1 VNTRRR
7 WILAIA
13 AASVLVAAMDTY
25 VIVLALPAIM
35 SDIGIGI
42 DQLQAA
48 TPIVSGFL
56 LGYVVVM
63 PLLGRLSDLY
73 GRRPLL
79 LLCLAVFAGGSLV
92 TASASDLGSV
102 VAGRALQGLGGGGLV
117 PVTLALVADLWP
129 PARRSVPLGVIGGV
143 QELGSVLGPLYGGL
157 ILTVASWQ
165 TIFWL
170 NIPIAAALALG
181 LYAASRPAAIRMAPA
196 RGGDGGDP
204 GSGFKPDYS
213 ASAGIPAVPSSY
225 SRLDRVSVVL
235 AAIALLAGA
244 LSIASP
250 AVLRDNVTF
259 GLAYTALGGMVWLTP
274 IALVAAVAAAALIA
288 WEARAHR
295 STRELVAV
303 RRLPSMAAAV
313 DWPGAA
319 LLGIALSTII
329 VSFSAEDP
337 TTGAISSAAL
347 WLLPLGAVAA
357 ACFVL
362 RERRARDP
370 LVAASELRSPGA
382 YGALLTNLAV
392 GAALMAALLDIP
404 VLARSTVD
412 PNSQFGAALVLL
424 RLLVGVPIGA
434 VAGGW
439 ISQRL
444 GNRLVAAAGMA
455 ITAAAFLLMT
465 RWTATTLGD
474 PFGPGWLHPSDPVLV
489 ACGLGFGLAIAPV
502 NASML
507 VSVREQM
514 HGLASALVV
523 VARMIGM
530 LVGISILTAVS
541 LHIFYTTASGFPSV
555 SALCPTSPLNCPA
568 YERDVTAAIVTELR
582 AVFLG
587 AGLCAGLAAIAAG
600 VLLRGRP
607 SRLVSAAP

>member
-1 VNTRRR
+1 MNTRRR

-25 VIVLALPAIM
+25 VVVLALPAIM
-35 SDIGIGI
+35 AQVGIGI

-92 TASASDLGSV
+92 TASATDLGSV
-102 VAGRALQGLGGGGLV
+102 VTGRALQGLGGGGLV

-129 PARRSVPLGVIGGV
+129 PERRSLPLGIIGGV
-143 QELGSVLGPLYGGL
+143 QELGSVLGPVYGGL
-157 ILTVASWQ
+157 ILTVATWQ

-170 NIPIAAALALG
+170 NLPIAAVLALALVFANGRSPIAARVPQRRFDRVSIALAALAL
-181 LYAASRPAAIRMAPA
+181 AA
-196 RGGDGGDP
+196 GC
-204 GSGFKPDYS
+204 
-213 ASAGIPAVPSSY
+213 
-225 SRLDRVSVVL
+225 
-235 AAIALLAGA
+235 
-244 LSIASP
+244 LSIAAPS
-250 AVLRDNVTF
+250 ALVDNDTT
-259 GLAYTALGGMVWLTP
+259 GLAYSALGGLVWLTP
-274 IALVAAVAAAALIA
+274 IALAAAGAAVALILWELRGHDATRALIP
-288 WEARAHR
+288 
-295 STRELVAV
+295 V
-303 RRLPSMAAAV
+303 RRLPDVAGVV

-319 LLGIALSTII
+319 LLAITLATVI
-329 VSFSAEDP
+329 VSFSSQDP
-337 TTGAISSAAL
+337 STGAISPAAI
-347 WLLPLGAVAA
+347 WLLPLGALSAA
-357 ACFVL
+357 GFVL
-362 RERRARDP
+362 RERRARHP
-370 LVAASELRSPGA
+370 LIAAAELRERGA

-404 VLARSTVD
+404 VLARATVD

-424 RLLVGVPIGA
+424 RLLIAVPIGA

-439 ISQRL
+439 LSQRL
-444 GNRLVAAAGMA
+444 GNRVVAGAGMA
-455 ITAAAFLLMT
+455 LTAVAFLAMT

-474 PFGPGWLHPSDPVLV
+474 PFGPGWLHPSDPVLF

-507 VSVREQM
+507 ATVREQM

-541 LHIFYTTASGFPSV
+541 LHIFYTSSAAYPSPAV
-555 SALCPTSPLNCPA
+555 LCPQAPLNCPA
-568 YERDVTAAIVTELR
+568 YEQDVTTAIVNELR

-587 AGLCAGLAAIAAG
+587 AAISAGLAAALAAG
-600 VLLRGRP
+600 LLRGRTR
-607 SRLVSAAP
+607 RLVPATP

>member
-13 AASVLVAAMDTY
+13 AVSVLVAAMDTY
-25 VIVLALPAIM
+25 VVVLALPAIM
-35 SDIGIGI
+35 QQVGIGI

-48 TPIVSGFL
+48 TPIISGFL

-79 LLCLAVFAGGSLV
+79 LLCLAIFAGGSLV
-92 TASASDLGSV
+92 TASATDLGSV
-102 VAGRALQGLGGGGLV
+102 VTGRALQGLGGGGLV

-129 PARRSVPLGVIGGV
+129 PDRRSVPLGVIGGV

-157 ILTVASWQ
+157 ILTIATWQ

-170 NIPIAAALALG
+170 NLPIAGALALG
-181 LYAASRPAAIRMAPA
+181 LVAVRGTSAQAAPERAAPKRQ
-196 RGGDGGDP
+196 
-204 GSGFKPDYS
+204 F
-213 ASAGIPAVPSSY
+213 
-225 SRLDRVSVVL
+225 DRVSISL
-235 AAIALLAGA
+235 AALALVAGC

-250 AVLRDNVTF
+250 GALRNNDTI
-259 GLAYTALGGMVWLTP
+259 GLAYSALGGFVWLTP
-274 IALVAAVAAAALIA
+274 IALVAAGAAVAFVLWELRGHTTTRALIP
-288 WEARAHR
+288 
-295 STRELVAV
+295 V
-303 RRLPSMAAAV
+303 RRLPDVAAVV
-313 DWPGAA
+313 DWPGAV

-329 VSFSAEDP
+329 VSFSAQDP
-337 TTGAISSAAL
+337 STGAISPAAI
-347 WLLPLGAVAA
+347 WLLPLGAVSA
-357 ACFVL
+357 ACFVV
-362 RERRARDP
+362 RERRARHP
-370 LVAASELRSPGA
+370 LIAAGELRSTGA

-404 VLARSTVD
+404 VLARATVD
-412 PNSQFGAALVLL
+412 PNSQLGAALVLL
-424 RLLVGVPIGA
+424 RLLIGVPIGA
-434 VAGGW
+434 VVGGW
-439 ISQRL
+439 LAQRL
-444 GNRLVAAAGMA
+444 GNRIVAAAGMA
-455 ITAAAFLLMT
+455 LTTIAFLAMT

-474 PFGPGWLHPSDPVLV
+474 PFGPGWLHPSDPVLL

-507 VSVREQM
+507 ASVRDQM

-541 LHIFYTTASGFPSV
+541 LHIFYTSSSAFPSP
-555 SALCPTSPLNCPA
+555 SALCPKAPLNCPP
-568 YERDVTAAIVTELR
+568 YENDVTAAIVTELH

-587 AGLCAGLAAIAAG
+587 AAISAGLAAVLAG
-600 VLLRGRP
+600 SLLRGGPR
-607 SRLVSAAP
+607 RLVPAAS

>member
-1 VNTRRR
+1 MSTRRR

-35 SDIGIGI
+35 ADVGIGI

-56 LGYVVVM
+56 LGYIVVM
-63 PLLGRLSDLY
+63 PLLGRLSDMD
-73 GRRPLL
+73 GRKPLL

-92 TASASDLGSV
+92 TASATDLSSV

-129 PARRSVPLGVIGGV
+129 AERRSLPLGVIGGV

-170 NIPIAAALALG
+170 NLPIAGVLAIGLLAAGRADRTV
-181 LYAASRPAAIRMAPA
+181 ATPA
-196 RGGDGGDP
+196 RVP
-204 GSGFKPDYS
+204 G
-213 ASAGIPAVPSSY
+213 ARI
-225 SRLDRVSVVL
+225 DRVSIVL
-235 AAIALLAGA
+235 AGLALVAGC
-244 LSIASP
+244 LSISSP
-250 AVLRDNVTF
+250 GPLRDSDTA
-259 GLAYTALGGMVWLTP
+259 GLAYSALGGMTWLTP
-274 IALVAAVAAAALIA
+274 IALLGAGAAAGLVLWELRGHRTTRALIA
-288 WEARAHR
+288 
-295 STRELVAV
+295 VK
-303 RRLPSMAAAV
+303 RLPAISAAV
-313 DWPGAA
+313 DWPGAV
-319 LLGIALSTII
+319 LLGIALSTVI

-337 TTGAISSAAL
+337 TTGAISPAAL
-347 WLLPLGAVAA
+347 WLLPLGAVSLV
-357 ACFVL
+357 CFVI
-362 RERRARDP
+362 RERRARHP
-370 LVAASELRSPGA
+370 LIAGAELRSPGA

-404 VLARSTVD
+404 VLARATVD
-412 PNSQFGAALVLL
+412 PNSQLGAALVLL

-439 ISQRL
+439 LSQRL
-444 GNRLVAAAGMA
+444 GNRLVAGVGMA
-455 ITAAAFLLMT
+455 VTAVAFLAMT
-465 RWTATTLGD
+465 GWTATTLGD
-474 PFGPGWLHPSDPVLV
+474 PLGPGWLHPSDPVLV
-489 ACGLGFGLAIAPV
+489 VCGLGFGLAIAPV

-507 VSVREQM
+507 ASVREQV

-541 LHIFYTTASGFPSV
+541 LHVFYTTASAFPPPQV
-555 SALCPTSPLNCPA
+555 LCPKAPLNCPA
-568 YERDVTAAIVTELR
+568 YERDVTAAIVTELHT
-582 AVFLG
+582 VFLG
-587 AGLCAGLAAIAAG
+587 AAICAGLAATLATA
-600 VLLRGRP
+600 LLRGRP
-607 SRLVSAAP
+607 DRLVPAVP

>member
-1 VNTRRR
+1 VSTRRR
-7 WILAIA
+7 WTLAIA

-35 SDIGIGI
+35 VSVGIGI

-79 LLCLAVFAGGSLV
+79 ILCLAVFAAGSLV
-92 TASASDLGSV
+92 TASATDLGSV

-129 PARRSVPLGVIGGV
+129 AERRSVPLGVIGGV

-157 ILTVASWQ
+157 ILTFASWQ

-181 LYAASRPAAIRMAPA
+181 LFAASPPTDIAVRPASD
-196 RGGDGGDP
+196 GDG
-204 GSGFKPDYS
+204 
-213 ASAGIPAVPSSY
+213 VPLSRP
-225 SRLDRVSVVL
+225 RLDRVSMFL
-235 AAIALLAGA
+235 AAIALIAGC

-250 AVLRDNVTF
+250 EPLRDNDTM
-259 GLAYTALGGMVWLTP
+259 GLAYTAIGGMVWLTP
-274 IALVAAVAAAALIA
+274 IALVAIAATVGLILWEALGHGSTRALI
-288 WEARAHR
+288 
-295 STRELVAV
+295 AV

-313 DWPGAA
+313 DWPGAV
-319 LLGIALSTII
+319 LLGVALSTII

-337 TTGAISSAAL
+337 STGAISPAAL
-347 WLLPLGAVAA
+347 WLLPLGAVAIA
-357 ACFVL
+357 GFVV
-362 RERRARDP
+362 RERRARQP

-412 PNSQFGAALVLL
+412 PNSQLGAALVLL

-434 VAGGW
+434 IAGGW
-439 ISQRL
+439 LSQRL
-444 GNRLVAAAGMA
+444 GNRLVAAAGMGV
-455 ITAAAFLLMT
+455 TAAAFLLMT

-474 PFGPGWLHPSDPVLV
+474 PFGPAWLHPSDPVLV

-507 VSVREQM
+507 ASVREQM

-541 LHIFYTTASGFPSV
+541 LHIFYTTATSFPLPSV
-555 SALCPTSPLNCPA
+555 LCPTSPLNCPA

-587 AGLCAGLAAIAAG
+587 AGLCAALAAVLAAAM
-600 VLLRGRP
+600 LRGRP
-607 SRLVSAAP
+607 QRLARATS

>member
-25 VIVLALPAIM
+25 VVVLALPAIM
-35 SDIGIGI
+35 AQVGIGI

-63 PLLGRLSDLY
+63 PLLGRLSDVY

-79 LLCLAVFAGGSLV
+79 LLCLALFAGGSLV
-92 TASASDLGSV
+92 TASATDLGSV
-102 VAGRALQGLGGGGLV
+102 VTGRALQGLGGGGLV
-117 PVTLALVADLWP
+117 PVTLALVADLWAP
-129 PARRSVPLGVIGGV
+129 ERRSLPLGVIGGV

-157 ILTVASWQ
+157 ILTVATWQ

-170 NIPIAAALALG
+170 NLPIAGVLG
-181 LYAASRPAAIRMAPA
+181 LGLVAAKRRSVDATPAQ
-196 RGGDGGDP
+196 
-204 GSGFKPDYS
+204 
-213 ASAGIPAVPSSY
+213 VPKL
-225 SRLDRVSVVL
+225 RLDRVSISLAVL
-235 AAIALLAGA
+235 ALAAGC

-250 AVLRDNVTF
+250 GALRDSDTI
-259 GLAYTALGGMVWLTP
+259 GLAYSALGGLVWLTP
-274 IALVAAVAAAALIA
+274 IALLAAGAAGALVLWEVHGHTATRALIP
-288 WEARAHR
+288 
-295 STRELVAV
+295 V
-303 RRLPSMAAAV
+303 RRLPSVAGVV

-319 LLGIALSTII
+319 LLGVALATII
-329 VSFSAEDP
+329 VSFSAQDP
-337 TTGAISSAAL
+337 STGAISPAAI
-347 WLLPLGAVAA
+347 WLLPLGAVATA
-357 ACFVL
+357 GFVV
-362 RERRARDP
+362 RERRARHP
-370 LVAASELRSPGA
+370 LIAAAELRSRGA

-404 VLARSTVD
+404 VLARATVD
-412 PNSQFGAALVLL
+412 PNSQLGAALVLL
-424 RLLVGVPIGA
+424 RLLVTVPIGA

-439 ISQRL
+439 LSQRL
-444 GNRLVAAAGMA
+444 GNRLVAGAGLA
-455 ITAAAFLLMT
+455 LTAVAFLAMT
-465 RWTATTLGD
+465 RWTAMTLGD
-474 PFGPGWLHPSDPVLV
+474 PFGPAWLHPSDPVLL

-507 VSVREQM
+507 ASVREQM

-541 LHIFYTTASGFPSV
+541 LHIFYTSSSAFPSP
-555 SALCPTSPLNCPA
+555 SALCPKAPLNCPA
-568 YERDVTAAIVTELR
+568 YEHDVTTAIVTELR

-587 AGLCAGLAAIAAG
+587 AAISAGLAAVLAAG
-600 VLLRGRP
+600 LLRGRTR
-607 SRLVSAAP
+607 RLVPAVR

>member
-1 VNTRRR
+1 MNTRRR

-35 SDIGIGI
+35 ADVGIGI

-63 PLLGRLSDLY
+63 PLLGRLSDMY

-79 LLCLAVFAGGSLV
+79 ILCLAVFAGGSLV
-92 TASASDLGSV
+92 TASATDLGSV

-129 PARRSVPLGVIGGV
+129 ADRRGLPLGVIGGV

-170 NIPIAAALALG
+170 NLPIAAVLALG
-181 LYAASRPAAIRMAPA
+181 LVVAGRNAASDAPPAAPR
-196 RGGDGGDP
+196 R
-204 GSGFKPDYS
+204 
-213 ASAGIPAVPSSY
+213 
-225 SRLDRVSVVL
+225 RLDRGS
-235 AAIALLAGA
+235 IALAGLALVAGC
-244 LSIASP
+244 LSIAAP
-250 AVLRDNVTF
+250 GLLRDNETIGVV
-259 GLAYTALGGMVWLTP
+259 YSALGGLVWLTP
-274 IALVAAVAAAALIA
+274 IALLAAGAAAALIV
-288 WEARAHR
+288 WELRVHR
-295 STRELVAV
+295 STRGLLAV
-303 RRLPSMAAAV
+303 RRLPSLAAAV
-313 DWPGAA
+313 DWPGAVLLA
-319 LLGIALSTII
+319 LALATII
-329 VSFSAEDP
+329 VSFSSEDP
-337 TTGAISSAAL
+337 STGAIAPDAA
-347 WLLPLGAVAA
+347 WLLPLGAVSA

-362 RERRARDP
+362 RERRARFP
-370 LVAASELRSPGA
+370 LIAAGELRSPGA

-404 VLARSTVD
+404 VLARATVD
-412 PNSQFGAALVLL
+412 PNSQLGAAVVLL

-439 ISQRL
+439 LSQRL
-444 GNRLVAAAGMA
+444 GNRLVAAAGLA
-455 ITAAAFLLMT
+455 LTAAAFLAMT
-465 RWTATTLGD
+465 RWTATTLAV
-474 PFGPGWLHPSDPVLV
+474 PFGPGWLHPSDPVLIC
-489 ACGLGFGLAIAPV
+489 CGLGFGLAIAPV

-507 VSVREQM
+507 ASVRDRM

-541 LHIFYTTASGFPSV
+541 LHIFYTTASAFPSP
-555 SALCPTSPLNCPA
+555 SKLCPSSPLNCPA
-568 YERDVTAAIVTELR
+568 YESDVTAAIVTELH

-587 AGLCAGLAAIAAG
+587 AAVSAGVAAVLAAA
-600 VLLRGRP
+600 LLRGRP
-607 SRLVSAAP
+607 ARPVTAVP

>member
-1 VNTRRR
+1 MNARRR

-35 SDIGIGI
+35 ADVGIGV

-79 LLCLAVFAGGSLV
+79 ILCLAVFAGGSLV
-92 TASASDLGSV
+92 TASATDLGSV

-129 PARRSVPLGVIGGV
+129 AERRSVPLGVIGAV

-170 NIPIAAALALG
+170 NIPIAAVLALG
-181 LYAASRPAAIRMAPA
+181 LFAAS
-196 RGGDGGDP
+196 GGVIGTDATVQRRTAERAVSPDQPRQTLGASLPVQRRRSIESQLCSP
-204 GSGFKPDYS
+204 GSHSWPGACRSPLP
-213 ASAGIPAVPSSY
+213 GSSGTTNT
-225 SRLDRVSVVL
+225 
-235 AAIALLAGA
+235 I
-244 LSIASP
+244 
-250 AVLRDNVTF
+250 
-259 GLAYTALGGMVWLTP
+259 GLAYTALGGLVWLTP
-274 IALVAAVAAAALIA
+274 IALVAAAAAVALII

-303 RRLPSMAAAV
+303 RRLPAVAAAV
-313 DWPGAA
+313 DWPGAV

-329 VSFSAEDP
+329 VSFSAQDP
-337 TTGAISSAAL
+337 STGAISPAAL
-347 WLLPLGAVAA
+347 WLLPLGVVAM

-362 RERRARDP
+362 RERRARQP

-412 PNSQFGAALVLL
+412 PNSQLGAALVLL

-434 VAGGW
+434 IAGGW
-439 ISQRL
+439 LSQRL
-444 GNRLVAAAGMA
+444 GNRLVAAARHGHHRRC
-455 ITAAAFLLMT
+455 L
-465 RWTATTLGD
+465 
-474 PFGPGWLHPSDPVLV
+474 PSDDPLD
-489 ACGLGFGLAIAPV
+489 GHDPRR
-502 NASML
+502 
-507 VSVREQM
+507 SVW
-514 HGLASALVV
+514 
-523 VARMIGM
+523 
-530 LVGISILTAVS
+530 T
-541 LHIFYTTASGFPSV
+541 
-555 SALCPTSPLNCPA
+555 
-568 YERDVTAAIVTELR
+568 
-582 AVFLG
+582 
-587 AGLCAGLAAIAAG
+587 GLAASERPGAGRLRAGIRPGDRPGQRLDACLGARADAWTGVGAGGRGAHDRDARGHLHPHRGEPAHLLHDRVVVPVAFGALPDVAAQLPR
-600 VLLRGRP
+600 V
-607 SRLVSAAP
+607 

>member
-35 SDIGIGI
+35 ADVGVGV

-56 LGYVVVM
+56 LGYIVVM
-63 PLLGRLSDLY
+63 PLLGRLSDIH

-79 LLCLAVFAGGSLV
+79 VLCLVVFAAGSLV
-92 TASASDLGSV
+92 TASATDLGSV

-129 PARRSVPLGVIGGV
+129 PERRGLPLGVVGGV

-157 ILTVASWQ
+157 ILSIASWQ

-170 NIPIAAALALG
+170 NIPIAGVLALG
-181 LYAASRPAAIRMAPA
+181 LVVAGSRRTAGVAPSVG
-196 RGGDGGDP
+196 RP
-204 GSGFKPDYS
+204 
-213 ASAGIPAVPSSY
+213 
-225 SRLDRVSVVL
+225 RLDRVS
-235 AAIALLAGA
+235 IALAGLALGA
-244 LSIASP
+244 GCLSIAAP
-250 AVLRDNVTF
+250 GPLRDNNTAGV
-259 GLAYTALGGMVWLTP
+259 AYSALGGMVWLTP
-274 IALVAAVAAAALIA
+274 IALLAAGSAAALIL
-288 WEARAHR
+288 WELRGHR
-295 STRELVAV
+295 STRALVAV
-303 RRLPSMAAAV
+303 RRLPALATTV
-313 DWPGAA
+313 DWPGAV
-319 LLGIALSTII
+319 LLGLALATII
-329 VSFSAEDP
+329 VSFSAQDP
-337 TTGAISSAAL
+337 STGAISPAAL

-357 ACFVL
+357 AGFVL
-362 RERRARDP
+362 RERRARHP
-370 LVAASELRSPGA
+370 LIAAGELRSRGA

-404 VLARSTVD
+404 VLARATVD
-412 PNSQFGAALVLL
+412 PNSQLGAALVLL

-439 ISQRL
+439 LSQRL
-444 GNRLVAAAGMA
+444 GNRVVAATGMA

-465 RWTATTLGD
+465 SWTATTLAD
-474 PFGPGWLHPSDPVLV
+474 PFGPAWLHPSDPVLV
-489 ACGLGFGLAIAPV
+489 AGGLGFGLAIAPV

-507 VSVREQM
+507 ASVQSQM

-541 LHIFYTTASGFPSV
+541 LHIFYTTASAFPSPA
-555 SALCPTSPLNCPA
+555 ALCPTSPLNCAP

-582 AVFLG
+582 SVFLG
-587 AGLCAGLAAIAAG
+587 AALCAGLAAVLAAA
-600 VLLRGRP
+600 LLRGQP
-607 SRLVSAAP
+607 SGQLAAVP

>member
-1 VNTRRR
+1 VNARRR

-35 SDIGIGI
+35 ADVGIGV

-63 PLLGRLSDLY
+63 PLLGRLSDLH

-79 LLCLAVFAGGSLV
+79 LLCLAVFAAGSLV
-92 TASASDLGSV
+92 TASATDLDSV

-129 PARRSVPLGVIGGV
+129 PDRRGLPLGVIGGV

-157 ILTVASWQ
+157 ILSIASWQ

-181 LYAASRPAAIRMAPA
+181 LVLAGRRGASGVSVPVRPAR
-196 RGGDGGDP
+196 
-204 GSGFKPDYS
+204 
-213 ASAGIPAVPSSY
+213 V
-225 SRLDRVSVVL
+225 DRVSVVL
-235 AAIALLAGA
+235 ACLAVVAGCLAIAAPG
-244 LSIASP
+244 P
-250 AVLRDNVTF
+250 LRDNVTA
-259 GLAYTALGGMVWLTP
+259 GVAYSALGGMVWLTP
-274 IALVAAVAAAALIA
+274 IAIVAAGAAAALIL
-288 WEARAHR
+288 WELRGRR
-295 STRELVAV
+295 STRGLLPV
-303 RRLPSMAAAV
+303 RRLPSLATAV
-313 DWPGAA
+313 DWPGAL
-319 LLGIALSTII
+319 LLGLALATII

-337 TTGAISSAAL
+337 STGAISPAAL
-347 WLLPLGAVAA
+347 WLLPVGALAA
-357 ACFVL
+357 AGFVV
-362 RERRARDP
+362 RERRARHP
-370 LVAASELRSPGA
+370 LIAAGELRSRGA

-392 GAALMAALLDIP
+392 GAALMAVLLDIP
-404 VLARSTVD
+404 VLARATVD
-412 PNSQFGAALVLL
+412 PNSQLGAALVLL

-439 ISQRL
+439 LCQRL
-444 GNRLVAAAGMA
+444 GNRVVAAAGMA
-455 ITAAAFLLMT
+455 ITAVAFLAMT
-465 RWTATTLGD
+465 RWTATTLAD
-474 PFGPGWLHPSDPVLV
+474 PFGPGWLHPSDPVLI

-507 VSVREQM
+507 ASVQPRM

-541 LHIFYTTASGFPSV
+541 LHIFYTTASAFPSPA
-555 SALCPTSPLNCPA
+555 ALCPTSPLNCSA
-568 YERDVTAAIVTELR
+568 YERDVTAAIVTELH

-587 AGLCAGLAAIAAG
+587 AALCAALAAVLAAA
-600 VLLRGRP
+600 LLRGRP
-607 SRLVSAAP
+607 SRLVPAVA

>member
-35 SDIGIGI
+35 ADVGVGV

-79 LLCLAVFAGGSLV
+79 ILCLAVFAGGSLV
-92 TASASDLGSV
+92 TASATDLGSV

-129 PARRSVPLGVIGGV
+129 AERRSLPLGVIGGV

-181 LYAASRPAAIRMAPA
+181 LFAASDRPHEQSDSAPVQ
-196 RGGDGGDP
+196 RP
-204 GSGFKPDYS
+204 PLNRISIVL
-213 ASAGIPAVPSSY
+213 AGI
-225 SRLDRVSVVL
+225 
-235 AAIALLAGA
+235 ALVAGC
-244 LSIASP
+244 LSIAAP
-250 AVLRDNVTF
+250 GPLRGNNTI
-259 GLAYTALGGMVWLTP
+259 GLAYTALGGLVWLTP
-274 IALVAAVAAAALIA
+274 IALVAAAAAAALIL
-288 WEARAHR
+288 WEARGHL
-295 STRELVAV
+295 STREMVAV
-303 RRLPSMAAAV
+303 RRLPAVAAAV
-313 DWPGAA
+313 DWPGAI
-319 LLGIALSTII
+319 LLGVALSTII

-337 TTGAISSAAL
+337 SSGAISPAAL
-347 WLLPLGAVAA
+347 WLLPLGVVAA

-362 RERRARDP
+362 RERRARRP

-412 PNSQFGAALVLL
+412 PNSQLGAALVLL

-434 VAGGW
+434 IAGGW
-439 ISQRL
+439 LSQRL
-444 GNRLVAAAGMA
+444 GNRLIAAAGMA

-507 VSVREQM
+507 ASVREQM

-541 LHIFYTTASGFPSV
+541 LHIFYTTASSFPSP

-568 YERDVTAAIVTELR
+568 YERDVTAAIVTELHT
-582 AVFLG
+582 VFLG
-587 AGLCAGLAAIAAG
+587 AGLCAALAAILAA

-607 SRLVSAAP
+607 ARLVPASQ